1 MILIPKT
8 IKVCRS
14 YFHTDEITMSV
25 KRYAQGVGVLILLLM
40 GERLSAAPPDV
51 FDDYFEQ
58 DLKVPAMF
66 DLRHTS

>member
-8 IKVCRS
+8 IKVCCS
-14 YFHTDEITMSV
+14 YFHTDQTKMSV
-25 KRYAQGVGVLILLLM
+25 KHAQGVGVLILLLM
-40 GERLSAAPPDV
+40 GERLSAAPPNV

-58 DLKVPAMF
+58 DVKVPAMF